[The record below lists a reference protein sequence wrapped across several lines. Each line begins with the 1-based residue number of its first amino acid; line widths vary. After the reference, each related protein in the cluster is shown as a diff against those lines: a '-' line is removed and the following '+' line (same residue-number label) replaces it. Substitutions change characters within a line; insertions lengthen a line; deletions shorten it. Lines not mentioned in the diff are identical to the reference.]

1 MIKREKIMEKIK
13 AFFQKVKNAPLFKF
27 IYLLLA
33 IILSLPLAFYINQY
47 TPALFFRSLQIEIIL
62 IYFGL
67 LIILYLIFKLFRTAS
82 IIGVVII
89 SFLISYK
96 LITANKS
103 EYKKAKKTYLNL
115 VEGFTDKDGVKN
127 VDIITNAKA
136 TKPHASF
143 QQRLLNKVDYKD
155 TMVRNFAVEK
165 SLLYFDDYYTKYNYI
180 CREFSL
186 IKYIKN
192 NFKYVRDPKGFDYFA
207 TPQETIRHM
216 GGDCDDHT
224 ILMGSTIK
232 AIGGNVRFILTTG
245 HIYPELYCGNAKNFD
260 KYVSAIRNLFY
271 DESYDKTIYYRI
283 ENDEYWLNID
293 YTDKYPGSFYYSDTV
308 ISIFYP

>member
-1 MIKREKIMEKIK
+1 MIKREKIKEKIK
-13 AFFQKVKNAPLFKF
+13 AFSLRVKKSPLLKF

-33 IILSLPLAFYINQY
+33 IILSFPLAFYINQY
-47 TPALFFRSLQIEIIL
+47 TPALFYKGLQIEIIL
-62 IYFGL
+62 IYFAL
-67 LIILYLIFKLFRTAS
+67 LIVLYLIFKLFRTAS
-82 IIGVVII
+82 IIGVII
-89 SFLISYK
+89 TLFLISYK

-115 VEGFTDKDGVKN
+115 VEAFTDKDDVKN
-127 VDIITNAKA
+127 VDIITNVKA

-283 ENDEYWLNID
+283 ENDEYRLYN
-293 YTDKYPGSFYYSDTV
+293 YNTDKYPGSFYYSDTE
-308 ISIFYP
+308 ISIFNP